1 MVMNTRASHFNE
13 RPHTKLGWWAVGLAI
28 VGILLVPAWTLLPGG
43 AALGFLCELAGG
55 ILALVAIARQ
65 RERSWALWLALL
77 PMLNVF
83 VFLLGEFLI
92 PH

>member
-1 MVMNTRASHFNE
+1 MNTMSSHFNE
-13 RPHTKLGWWAVGLAI
+13 SPHTKLGWWAISFAI
-28 VGILLVPAWTLLPGG
+28 ASILLMFGWMFLPGG
-43 AALGFLCELAGG
+43 AGLSFLCGLAGG
-55 ILALVAIARQ
+55 IMALIAIIRQ
-65 RERSWALWLALL
+65 HERSWAVWLALL

>member
-1 MVMNTRASHFNE
+1 MNLASHFNQ
-13 RPHTKLGWWAVGLAI
+13 RPHTKLGWWAIGLAI
-28 VGILLVPAWTLLPGG
+28 AGILLVFAWTILPGG
-43 AALGFLCELAGG
+43 AILGFLCELAGG
-55 ILALVAIARQ
+55 IVALVAIIRQ
-65 RERSWALWLALL
+65 HERSWMLWLALL

>member
-1 MVMNTRASHFNE
+1 MQTMSSHFNE

-28 VGILLVPAWTLLPGG
+28 ASILLMFGWMFLPGG
-43 AALGFLCELAGG
+43 AGLSFLCGLAGG
-55 ILALVAIARQ
+55 IVALIAIIRQ
-65 RERSWALWLALL
+65 HERSWAVWLALL

-83 VFLLGEFLI
+83 VFFLGEFLI

>member
-1 MVMNTRASHFNE
+1 MNTTASHFNE

-28 VGILLVPAWTLLPGG
+28 AGMLLVPAWMILPGG
-43 AALGFLCELAGG
+43 AGLGFLCELAGG
-55 ILALVAIARQ
+55 IVALIAIIREH
-65 RERSWALWLALL
+65 ERSWLLWLALL

-83 VFLLGEFLI
+83 VFILGEFLI